1 MTSDTA
7 AEPDTDVEPDPSRDR
22 LTRLVDQALMAIAD
36 EWAQA
41 AALLDAWPDP
51 RAALAEAGRLGD
63 EVRALVDRHQR
74 PLRGRQVR
82 RLTQGTG
89 KSIRALAREA
99 SMSHEALAKLERAAD
114 DDQEG
119 APDG

>member
-7 AEPDTDVEPDPSRDR
+7 TTDVGPEPTDPSRDR
-22 LTRLVDQALMAIAD
+22 LTRLIDQALAAITD

-41 AALLDAWPDP
+41 AALLDTWPDP
-51 RAALAEAGRLGD
+51 RAALVEAGRLGD

-82 RLTQGTG
+82 RMTQGTG
-89 KSIRALAREA
+89 KSIRALAREE
-99 SMSHEALAKLERAAD
+99 SLSHEALAKLERAAD
-114 DDQEG
+114 DDQED
-119 APDG
+119 P